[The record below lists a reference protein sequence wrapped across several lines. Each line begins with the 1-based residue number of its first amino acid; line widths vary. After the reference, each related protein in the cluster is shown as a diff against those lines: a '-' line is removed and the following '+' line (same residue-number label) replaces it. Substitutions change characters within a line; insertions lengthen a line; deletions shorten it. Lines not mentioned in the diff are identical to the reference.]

1 MSQIHSRQNL
11 RIRRNI
17 NIYIYDQIILTRYR
31 IDHEESK
38 DDNEEEKFS
47 YALYITTA
55 YWLHILHQ

>member
-17 NIYIYDQIILTRYR
+17 NIYVYDQIILTRYR

-38 DDNEEEKFS
+38 DDNEEEKSS
-47 YALYITTA
+47 YA
-55 YWLHILHQ
+55 

>member
-17 NIYIYDQIILTRYR
+17 NIYVYDQIILTRYR
-31 IDHEESK
+31 IDHEESN

-47 YALYITTA
+47 YA
-55 YWLHILHQ
+55 

>member
-17 NIYIYDQIILTRYR
+17 NIYIDDQIISTRYR
-31 IDHEESK
+31 IDYEGSK

-47 YALYITTA
+47 YA
-55 YWLHILHQ
+55 

>member
-17 NIYIYDQIILTRYR
+17 NIYDQIILTRYR

-38 DDNEEEKFS
+38 DDNEEEKSS
-47 YALYITTA
+47 YA
-55 YWLHILHQ
+55 

>member
-17 NIYIYDQIILTRYR
+17 NIYIYDQIILARYR

-47 YALYITTA
+47 YA
-55 YWLHILHQ
+55 